1 MSTAVAVTDGDFE
14 LEIEKHEGLAVVDFW
29 ATWCGP
35 CRIVE
40 PTLDQLALEFE
51 GKAKVMKMDVDT
63 NIKTPARFSVRSIP
77 AILFFKDGVLIDQVI
92 GAASKAHLEQK
103 FKQHAAAGGQRQAG
117 GHGLRVRKR
126 GEGSPLH
133 SEHSHRQHG
142 RHV

>member
-35 CRIVE
+35 CRMVE
-40 PTLDQLALEFE
+40 PTLDQLALQFE

-103 FKQHAAAGGQRQAG
+103 FKQHAAA
-117 GHGLRVRKR
+117 
-126 GEGSPLH
+126 
-133 SEHSHRQHG
+133 
-142 RHV
+142 